1 MKYIKYLVIAMLA
14 MTITA
19 CGDDE
24 PSNTYTRE
32 FNMIYPQL
40 PAGHKSLSKI
50 ERTNERGDRTVA
62 TDSYDGDRLVSVK
75 VVVTGQ
81 NNYTNEETI
90 TFDYKN
96 GAIICDK
103 SIQDVTYAFE
113 VNSYGAI
120 TKLTNVTTNRTSSA
134 MVYEG
139 NRLEAAQ
146 EVTPSSTGT
155 TAVKW
160 ENGNITQWFTHDV
173 NKLDSVVY
181 EYSAGTP
188 LNKGCIDIPGNESF
202 TFTIFVCAFM
212 RNAGLFGATSTYL
225 PSVIKKGYDYSQEVD
240 PTNPNAPLE
249 LKRYPI
255 SYTLDAEGYVTSYT
269 IDETPKYTVK
279 FTYR

>member
-62 TDSYDGDRLVSVK
+62 TASYDGDRLVSVK

>member
-1 MKYIKYLVIAMLA
+1 MLA

-62 TDSYDGDRLVSVK
+62 TASYDGDRLVSVK